1 MLLSSGD
8 VALPMVSPN
17 KIQQC
22 CRLPLVKELIFSPLV
37 CLLQVLLLM
46 HPYVVARMRN
56 KVLLVTTSFV
66 GASLLPGMGRL
77 WLYPGSFCANHYYFT
92 QLTYCLSTLILV
104 SEFLNAALLRDR
116 EIDEKVA
123 NAKKAAKQTGNE
135 DENVEKDGGEDVD
148 EKKKEQ

>member
-1 MLLSSGD
+1 MLSTTVGQ
-8 VALPMVSPN
+8 
-17 KIQQC
+17 K
-22 CRLPLVKELIFSPLV
+22 LIVFFLF

-116 EIDEKVA
+116 EIDEKAA
-123 NAKKAAKQTGNE
+123 NAKLAGNE
-135 DENVEKDGGEDVD
+135 DEKVENGGEDVD
-148 EKKKEQ
+148 EKKKER